1 MEPYA
6 TITKA
11 YTYDNELERAIHR
24 GFLCAGV
31 DNVPI
36 NIIKETA
43 QDCLLNIKN
52 NSDMENRLNE
62 LAKRIHQDNVERGF
76 YDEKRELGTLLML
89 IVSEVSEALEAD
101 RKGRHVNIHE
111 IAEYANPDKFKEYI
125 KDTFEDE
132 IADTF
137 IRLFD
142 LVGYLGID
150 IEAHIGAK
158 LAFNKTRGH
167 KHGKKY

>member
-1 MEPYA
+1 
-6 TITKA
+6 
-11 YTYDNELERAIHR
+11 
-24 GFLCAGV
+24 
-31 DNVPI
+31 
-36 NIIKETA
+36 
-43 QDCLLNIKN
+43 
-52 NSDMENRLNE
+52 MENRLNE

-111 IAEYANPDKFKEYI
+111 IAEYANPNKFKEYI

-142 LVGYLGID
+142 LVGYLNID
-150 IEAHIGAK
+150 IESHINAK
-158 LAFNKTRGH
+158 LDFNNTRGY